1 MAERHALK
9 GAPHGCGR
17 TWACLLLREPERRGT
32 IPKVPE
38 GPRQRFKQGGAADV
52 TRLSRPLAATTGWGR
67 PRVTPSKP
75 SCPTWTIRSTRLLD
89 DATCCLVL
97 SQQNLHSTVTQR
109 GKRRSSHP
117 LRAPPVCSNTSATA
131 LPATSASLMGSV
143 GASGSGTCR
152 AVSRRPPMG
161 PVISWITSGSGS
173 YLGRRLLRTRKV
185 SSTGSQTGLM
195 RLSASGRPHYING
208 KCSGEDNTHMGGCD
222 ERWHPARD

>member
-1 MAERHALK
+1 MEGRGLVCCCESRNVGERSRK
-9 GAPHGCGR
+9 FPKD
-17 TWACLLLREPERRGT
+17 RGN
-32 IPKVPE
+32 VSN
-38 GPRQRFKQGGAADV
+38 RGGAADV

-67 PRVTPSKP
+67 PRVTPRKP

-109 GKRRSSHP
+109 GG
-117 LRAPPVCSNTSATA
+117 AV
-131 LPATSASLMGSV
+131 GSV